1 MGPRRTIGHS
11 SFLGACNENF
21 FFLRLQKLVRGN
33 RQCDLRNV
41 GCRAHMEI
49 LLPAFPNKLASLDCQ
64 HAVFQLFPCPPA
76 VYTSLWFSE
85 LPGRLKFRSP
95 SRESRGCDLRSG
107 PSKNF
112 PSTPP
117 SAPLYPSNQL
127 TACGSCR
134 WRSQQLELM
143 SLMQLSKYTFDDL
156 QRKHEHMPKVLQ
168 RTTKKGN
175 VI

>member
-33 RQCDLRNV
+33 RQCDLRDV
-41 GCRAHMEI
+41 GCRAHGDPPPRFPQQAGQSRLSACGVPTAPMPSCRIYLVMVLGAPGPVEI
-49 LLPAFPNKLASLDCQ
+49 SLA
-64 HAVFQLFPCPPA
+64 
-76 VYTSLWFSE
+76 
-85 LPGRLKFRSP
+85 
-95 SRESRGCDLRSG
+95 ESGITGFCDLRSG

-127 TACGSCR
+127 TACRSCR
-134 WRSQQLELM
+134 WRNQQLELM